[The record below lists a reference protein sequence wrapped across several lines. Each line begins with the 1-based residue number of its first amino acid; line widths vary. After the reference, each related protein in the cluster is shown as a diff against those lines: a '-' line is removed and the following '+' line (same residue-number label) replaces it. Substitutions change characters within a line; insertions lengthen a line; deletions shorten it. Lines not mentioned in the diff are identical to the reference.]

1 MRVNYYRR
9 VSEDLRRAVVCSNP
23 NPRSHDHQASG
34 SSFCRGGKGDQCQA
48 EDLGQGPAPE
58 VCGGWV
64 LDPPAVRQVRHHG
77 PARRLA
83 KHRSP
88 SRTSRY
94 SPTTGGLS
102 VQRSWSRETIAHVWT
117 TLWTQDDHTSQMKI
131 THNGTVRTRWTAG
144 AERSSMSS
152 EGSDSAAGSCWLGG
166 KWWRVR
172 RVCAAELVLSLRR
185 GLRVLEGLAGLGQG
199 VG

>member
-1 MRVNYYRR
+1 M
-9 VSEDLRRAVVCSNP
+9 
-23 NPRSHDHQASG
+23 
-34 SSFCRGGKGDQCQA
+34 
-48 EDLGQGPAPE
+48 
-58 VCGGWV
+58 CGGWV
-64 LDPPAVRQVRHHG
+64 LESAS
-77 PARRLA
+77 
-83 KHRSP
+83 SP
-88 SRTSRY
+88 ISKTSWAGTTICQASVTQPTSRY
-94 SPTTGGLS
+94 SPMTGGLS
-102 VQRSWSRETIAHVWT
+102 VQRSWNRETIAHVWT

-199 VG
+199 VGEGFVPVHVGTTGSQFQRA